1 MTQLAV
7 GPQTRVTLHF
17 ALKLD
22 DGSVVDSTFD
32 KEPATFEFGDGN
44 LLPGFE
50 KALVGL
56 MAGEKS
62 ELTIAP
68 EDAFSQPNP
77 NNIQTFKRSDFDV
90 EMVLEP
96 GLVISFA
103 DPSGEL
109 PGVVKSVDG
118 DVVTVDFNHP
128 LAGREILFDVEI
140 IAVEPHEQSQSD
152 LGHPAN

>member
-62 ELTIAP
+62 TLTIAP

-128 LAGREILFDVEI
+128 LAGREIQFDVEI
-140 IAVEPHEQSQSD
+140 ISVEQQEQSD
-152 LGHPAN
+152 LAHPAN